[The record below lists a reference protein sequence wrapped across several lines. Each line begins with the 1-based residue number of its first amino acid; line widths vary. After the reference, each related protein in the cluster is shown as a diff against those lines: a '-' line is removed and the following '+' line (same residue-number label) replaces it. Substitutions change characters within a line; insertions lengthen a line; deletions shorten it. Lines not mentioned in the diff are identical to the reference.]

1 MSILRHIPF
10 LKQVAIYACSAFGG
24 PSAHIGAMSK
34 TFVDK
39 RRDVTQQEL
48 TEIFSFCQMLPG
60 PSSTQTVTLIG
71 YKRGGTRLAILT
83 LLIWLLPATLLM
95 TAFALWLTKYK
106 NLSSVAHPAFT
117 LVQPMAIGFLLYAIV
132 QAMKFSIKHF
142 ATFCIMIVAAVVSAI
157 IRSPWM
163 FPVLL
168 IVGGFISNLSSK
180 RIPTIKNNPT
190 KIQWRVLVW
199 FFILFA
205 LIGIL
210 SEAARLQHWQNARVF
225 NLFENFY
232 RFGSLTWGGGHAL
245 MPIMREQFIALPQH
259 RGSLPWLSNTD
270 FLTGFG
276 MMNMVP
282 GPVFSVSAFVGA
294 MSMEKWGTAYQLL
307 GATAATVGVFLP
319 STMLVIFLFP
329 IYKKLQQHTVIFR
342 ALEGIAAVVIGTMW
356 ASGFLLC
363 QDISLSA
370 LDIGTILSTFLV
382 LYFTKLPAPIWVI
395 ICIVLGY
402 VIDGFFRC

>member
-34 TFVDK
+34 TFVHK
-39 RRDVTQQEL
+39 RRDITQQEL
-48 TEIFSFCQMLPG
+48 TEFFSFCQMLPG

-71 YKRGGTRLAILT
+71 YKRGGTQLAVLT
-83 LLIWLLPATLLM
+83 LIIWLLPASLLM
-95 TAFALWLTKYK
+95 TAFALWLSKYK
-106 NLSSVAHPAFT
+106 NLSSAAHPAFT
-117 LVQPMAIGFLLYAIV
+117 LIQPMAIGFLLYAIV

-142 ATFCIMIVAAVVSAI
+142 ATFCIMIVAAIVSAAV
-157 IRSPWM
+157 RSPWM
-163 FPVLL
+163 FPILL
-168 IVGGFISNLSSK
+168 IIGGFISNLSSK
-180 RIPTIKNNPT
+180 RIPTIKDNPT
-190 KIQWRVLVW
+190 KIKWRVLIW

-205 LIGIL
+205 LIGII
-210 SEAARLQHWQNARVF
+210 SEAARLQHWHNARLF

-276 MMNMVP
+276 VMNMVP

-294 MSMEKWGTAYQLL
+294 MSMEKWGTAYQLI
-307 GATAATVGVFLP
+307 GATAATIGVFLP
-319 STMLVIFLFP
+319 STMMVIFLFP
-329 IYKKLQQHTVIFR
+329 IYKKLQQHTIIFR

-363 QDISLSA
+363 TDISLSN
-370 LDIGTILSTFLV
+370 LDIVAILATFLV

-402 VIDGFFRC
+402 VIDGIF

>member
-48 TEIFSFCQMLPG
+48 TDIFSFCQMLPG

-71 YKRGGTRLAILT
+71 YKRGGTKLAILT
-83 LLIWLLPATLLM
+83 LIIWLLPACLLM

-106 NLSSVAHPAFT
+106 NISSVTHPAFS

-132 QAMKFSIKHF
+132 QAMRFSIKHV
-142 ATFCIMIVAAVVSAI
+142 ATFCIMLVAAIFSAL

-168 IVGGFISNLSSK
+168 VLGGFVSNLSSK
-180 RIPTIKNNPT
+180 RIPDIASKNAQV
-190 KIQWRVLVW
+190 QWRVILW

-205 LIGIL
+205 LIGVV
-210 SEAARLQHWQNARVF
+210 SETARLQHWQNARLF

-245 MPIMREQFIALPQH
+245 MPIMREQFIALPQL
-259 RGSLPWLSNTD
+259 RGSTPWLSNTD

-294 MSMEKWGTAYQLL
+294 MSMEKWGSAYQLI
-307 GATAATVGVFLP
+307 GATAATLGVFLP

-329 IYKKLQQHTVIFR
+329 IYKNLQQHTVIFR
-342 ALEGIAAVVIGTMW
+342 ALEGISAVVIGTMW

-363 QDISLSA
+363 KDINLSA
-370 LDIGTILSTFLV
+370 IDIGTIFVTFSV
-382 LYFTKLPAPIWVI
+382 LYFTKLPAPIWVLL
-395 ICIVLGY
+395 CIAGGY
-402 VIDGFFRC
+402 LLH